1 MITLENIGIIF
12 NKNTPDQNQALKN
25 INLKINKGDFITVI
39 GSNGA
44 GKSTLQN
51 VISGNYM
58 PSTGRILLENP
69 SGIKDMTRM
78 PEFKRAKYLG
88 RVFQDPMMGT
98 AGNMEIEE
106 NLAMAYR
113 RGKKRTLSWGIKKSE
128 KDSRFPLQIQ
138 SVNCLRNSLLS

>member
-25 INLKINKGDFITVI
+25 INLKINKGDFVTVI
-39 GSNGA
+39 GGNGA
-44 GKSTLQN
+44 GKSTLLN
-51 VISGNYM
+51 LIAGVHFTDSG
-58 PSTGRILLENP
+58 SITLDGV
-69 SGIKDMTRM
+69 DMTRM